1 MALSSK
7 HWTIFPILSYFL
19 VDLII
24 YKVAVAKESQ
34 YLLDTSYIHIWFES
48 NLVNFEFPE
57 GLNTVLGSSQPP
69 YLKIGVEF
77 ALTKNVPFSKISVKI

>member
-1 MALSSK
+1 MDNGRNNL
-7 HWTIFPILSYFL
+7 T
-19 VDLII
+19 
-24 YKVAVAKESQ
+24 
-34 YLLDTSYIHIWFES
+34 HIWFES

-77 ALTKNVPFSKISVKI
+77 ALTKNVPFFKNFSKNIGN

>member
-1 MALSSK
+1 MILV
-7 HWTIFPILSYFL
+7 WNVNGTI
-19 VDLII
+19 
-24 YKVAVAKESQ
+24 A
-34 YLLDTSYIHIWFES
+34 HIWFES

>member
-1 MALSSK
+1 M
-7 HWTIFPILSYFL
+7 TREIL
-19 VDLII
+19 
-24 YKVAVAKESQ
+24 
-34 YLLDTSYIHIWFES
+34 HIWFES